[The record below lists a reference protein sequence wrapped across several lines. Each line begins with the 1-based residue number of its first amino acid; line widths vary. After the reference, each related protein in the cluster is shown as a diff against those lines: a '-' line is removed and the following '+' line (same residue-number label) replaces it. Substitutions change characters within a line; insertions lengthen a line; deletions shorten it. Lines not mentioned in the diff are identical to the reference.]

1 MALETGTYISDLVVT
16 NPTSTDPKSQGDD
29 QIRLVKSVLKNTYP
43 NVSGAVTPTHTEL
56 NYVDGVT
63 SAIQGQIDSKGTIT
77 GQTWTGT
84 HAFASTTSIG
94 NVSATEISYLDGV
107 TSAIQ
112 TQFTDITGTLIPA
125 KGDITGQTWTG
136 THSFTGATITV
147 PTQSAGDNSTKA
159 ASTAYVITQ
168 AFSTA
173 LPSQAG
179 HAGEFVTTDG
189 TNASWA
195 TPTSTL
201 ETISRTSNTI
211 ISSTNISK
219 LIDITS
225 GTFSQT
231 IDTAANLGSSF
242 YCYIRNS
249 GTGDITFTPTSGTI
263 DGLASYKIYP
273 NEVRLVISDGST
285 IKTMVLVSFNKAWTS
300 SDTFTKP
307 PGYSGISYGIL
318 SGGSGGGGGGGGG
331 SSAANAGGGGGGGAS
346 GNCAS
351 IITGIVSTRYLAA
364 TGSIV
369 VGAGGAGGTAGTLG
383 VSGGIGSAGTASSFY
398 SITGSTTTP
407 TTTQRG
413 VNGASAGA
421 GGAGGAGGTVGKT
434 DASGTGISAV
444 IYTQKNTNE
453 GAGTA
458 GGAAVGTTGGTGG
471 AGRVGASTEFLN
483 PSTGG
488 TGGAGVAGA
497 ATGNAGAAA
506 PANTGAGG
514 GGGSGAGGQSTG
526 GIGTGLAG
534 AGGAG
539 GSGIV
544 ILQGVI

>member
-1 MALETGTYISDLVVT
+1 MALETGTYISDLVIT

-29 QIRLVKSVLKNTYP
+29 HLRLLKSTIKTTFP

-84 HAFASTTSIG
+84 HAFDSTTSIG

-125 KGDITGQTWTG
+125 KGAITGQTWTG

-159 ASTAYVITQ
+159 ASTAYVIAQ

-179 HAGEFVTTDG
+179 NAGKFVTTDG

-300 SDTFTKP
+300 NDTFTKP
-307 PGYSGISYGIL
+307 PGYSGIAYQL
-318 SGGSGGGGGGGGG
+318 MPGGSGGGGGGGGG
-331 SSAANAGGGGGGGAS
+331 ASAVNGGGGGGGGAS
-346 GNCAS
+346 GNCGY
-351 IITGIVSTRYLAA
+351 ITMGIMPTRYLAA

-369 VGAGGAGGTAGTLG
+369 VGAGGAGGSAGTLG
-383 VSGGIGSAGTASSFY
+383 LSGGIGAVGGASSFY
-398 SITGSTTTP
+398 SISSGTTTP
-407 TTTQRG
+407 TTSQRG
-413 VNGASAGA
+413 VNGASSGA

-434 DASGTGISAV
+434 DVLGSGLGILN
-444 IYTQKNTNE
+444 YTQLNTNE

-458 GGAAVGTTGGTGG
+458 GGAASGATGGTGG
-471 AGRVGASTEFLN
+471 AGRVGAGTEYLN
-483 PSTGG
+483 PSAGG
-488 TGGAGVAGA
+488 AGGAGVAGA

-514 GGGSGAGGQSTG
+514 GGGSGAGGQSNG
-526 GIGTGLAG
+526 AIGTGLAG